1 MQAQK
6 LSTVSCD
13 TPIERVAEMLRRD
26 GAIVISNFISRET
39 RGCLAEE
46 LEPYLS
52 ATPCGVDPYFAGTQT
67 PRVARI
73 ISRNEPRKSCL
84 PCRHSALQV
93 RVLSLSNR

>member
-13 TPIERVAEMLRRD
+13 TPIERVAGD
-26 GAIVISNFISRET
+26 GAIVISNYVSRET
-39 RGCLAEE
+39 RGGLAEE

-52 ATPCGVDPYFAGTQT
+52 ATLCGEDPYFAGTQT